1 METKKSSKE
10 ILELLEEHY
19 PNAGSELEYNSPFQL
34 LVATILS
41 AQCTDER
48 VNKVTPELFRH
59 YPTAIELAKGDIE
72 KIKEIIRTTGF
83 FNNKAKNIQGAA
95 RMIVSNHGG
104 KMPDTMAELITLPG
118 VARKTANVVLYNALG
133 KNEGIAVDTH
143 VIRISNL
150 VGLTKSKDPKI
161 IEIELMKKFPM
172 NKWGFLSQSLVLY
185 GRYICTARKHD
196 QSKCFLGHKTR

>member
-1 METKKSSKE
+1 METKKSPKE
-10 ILELLEEHY
+10 ILKLLEEHY
-19 PNAGSELEYNSPFQL
+19 DNAKCELIFSSPFEL

-48 VNKVTPELFRH
+48 VNKVTPSLFNL
-59 YPTAIELAKGDIE
+59 YPTPQDLARADIE
-72 KIKEIIRTTGF
+72 EIKELIRTTGF

-95 RMIVSNHGG
+95 RMIVEDFGG
-104 KMPDTMAELITLPG
+104 EMPNTMEKLVKLPG

-143 VIRISNL
+143 VIRVSN
-150 VGLTKSKDPKI
+150 VIGLTNSKDPKV
-161 IEIELMKKFPM
+161 IEIELMEKFPKD
-172 NKWGFLSQSLVLY
+172 KWGFLSQALVLY

-196 QSKCFLGHKTR
+196 QSKCFLGHLPM

>member
-1 METKKSSKE
+1 MTRINAKE
-10 ILELLEEHY
+10 VLKLLEMHY
-19 PNAGSELEYNSPFQL
+19 PNAKCELVFNSPFEL

-59 YPTAIELAKGDIE
+59 YPTVDSLANSDIE
-72 KIKEIIRTTGF
+72 ELKEIIRTTGF

-95 RMIVSNHGG
+95 KMIVTHYNDIV
-104 KMPDTMAELITLPG
+104 PDSMVELIKLPG

-143 VIRISNL
+143 VIRVSN
-150 VGLTKSKDPKI
+150 VIGLTNSKEPKV
-161 IEIELMKKFPM
+161 IEKELMKQFPQDR
-172 NKWGFLSQSLVLY
+172 WGFLSQSLVLY
-185 GRYICTARKHD
+185 GRYICVARKHD
-196 QSKCFLGHKTR
+196 QSECFLGHYAM